1 MKIKTFL
8 CILSLILINLSCVP
22 FHRLQFFKES
32 KELNKQIQ
40 SNREEKKI
48 ALFDNLYIKIL
59 STDDKT
65 VAMLNFSDEM
75 NRYSNGSSQINL
87 SYLVDKK
94 GNITFPFVGEV
105 YVRGLTTSEASIKI
119 GKALIDYV
127 PNTAVI
133 VKFFGSDVTILGEVQ
148 RAGQYGFLPDK
159 ITIYEA
165 IALAGGLTRYGN
177 RKKVVLIR
185 EENDSIKNHILD
197 LSNDKIIG
205 SEFYYIQPR
214 DIIVVEPLKAISW
227 SFQNMTYSTVLSTIT
242 TIIAIIYI
250 LKR

>member
-8 CILSLILINLSCVP
+8 WMMSLILINLSCVP
-22 FHRLQFFKES
+22 FHRLQYFMDT

-65 VAMLNFSDEM
+65 AAMLNFSDEM
-75 NRYSNGSSQINL
+75 NRYSNGSSLINL

-94 GNITFPFVGEV
+94 GNITFPFIGEV

-119 GKALIDYV
+119 GKALSDYV

-133 VKFFGSDVTILGEVQ
+133 VKFFDSNVTVLGEVQ
-148 RAGQYGFLPDK
+148 RAGKYGFSQDK
-159 ITIYEA
+159 ISIYEA

-177 RKKVVLIR
+177 RNKVVLIR

-197 LSNDKIIG
+197 LSNAKIIG
-205 SEFYYIQPR
+205 SEFYYIEPK
-214 DIIVVEPLKAISW
+214 DIIVVEPIKAISW

-250 LKR
+250 LK